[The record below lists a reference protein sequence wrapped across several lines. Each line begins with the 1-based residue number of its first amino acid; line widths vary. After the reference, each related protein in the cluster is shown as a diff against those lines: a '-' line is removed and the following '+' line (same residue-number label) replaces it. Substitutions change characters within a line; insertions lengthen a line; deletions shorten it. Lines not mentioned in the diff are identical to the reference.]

1 MTKNQKLTTVQIMAT
16 KKLQLIWNAKRKE
29 LGLTQEKVAMLC
41 QWNTQSAFSAY
52 LLGRV
57 PLNTEAVLR
66 LSKILEV
73 HPTEIMPELSRL
85 LPSSDLEITI
95 QQEKVPHKEKNM
107 EDLDFNNIRKELA
120 SELMIAYE
128 KIASQHTEKN
138 KRSTE
143 LVLANAELAFQS
155 IEKEKRA
162 DELVIANEELAFQS
176 IEKEKRS
183 EELVIANEELAFQ
196 KTEKKKRSVELVIA
210 NKELTFQNS
219 EKEKR
224 ADELAIANQELAFQN
239 SEKQKR
245 ADELV
250 IANKELAFQNSEKQ
264 KRADELAIA
273 NEELTFQSSEK
284 EKRADELAIANKELA
299 FQNCEKQK
307 RADELAIANEELTF
321 QNSQKEKRAAELVL
335 ANKEL
340 VFQNSEKEKRAAE
353 LSVANRELAFQNLQ
367 KEKRAA
373 ELIVANKEL
382 AFQNS
387 EKEKRADELSVA
399 NRELA
404 FQNNEKRKQAEEL
417 IILNDKL
424 LAQSLE
430 KENSASAFIIANE
443 ELIFRKKR
451 AEELIT
457 TNKEL
462 AFQNLEKGRLTTELV
477 IANKEL
483 AFQNSEKEKRANE
496 LEITHKRSEKLNS
509 SVNHLQK
516 VESIGRLTAGIS
528 HDFNNILACIL
539 GYNEINTEIISDIK
553 DDVLKAE
560 IENNTKQI
568 ASAGQ
573 RAVMLIDKMMIYA
586 RQGTETDV
594 INVRPTSEI
603 IEEVLEMLRPALTSR
618 LKLEFDNNSNKNNGK
633 PNNFGLPLIS
643 VLSEGS
649 NLPTQIEINAI
660 DLHQILT
667 NLAINARDAMKNQ
680 IGFIR
685 ISLRH
690 VVMSEVH
697 CIACAGIMNGDF
709 IELAVTDNG
718 TGIDPKLIRR
728 IFDPFFTTKQVG
740 EGTGLGLSTTMG
752 LVHSANGHIMIDS
765 ALTGINKG
773 TSFKLLFPVPVIN

>member
-1 MTKNQKLTTVQIMAT
+1 MTENKKLTMVQMVAT

-273 NEELTFQSSEK
+273 NEELTFQ
-284 EKRADELAIANKELA
+284 
-299 FQNCEKQK
+299 
-307 RADELAIANEELTF
+307 
-321 QNSQKEKRAAELVL
+321 NSQKEKRAAELVL

-353 LSVANRELAFQNLQ
+353 LSVANRELAFQNLE

-387 EKEKRADELSVA
+387 EKEKRADELIVA

-586 RQGTETDV
+586 RQDTPTVNV

-618 LKLEFDNNSNKNNGK
+618 VKLEFDNNSNKNNGK
-633 PNNFGLPLIS
+633 PNNK
-643 VLSEGS
+643 GS
-649 NLPTQIEINAI
+649 NLPIKIEINAI
-660 DLHQILT
+660 DLYQILT
-667 NLAINARDAMKNQ
+667 NLAVNARDAMKNQ

-697 CIACAGIMNGDF
+697 CIACAAIMNGDF

-718 TGIDPKLIRR
+718 TGIDPKHIRR
-728 IFDPFFTTKQVG
+728 IFDPFFTTKPVG

-765 ALTGINKG
+765 ALTGISKG

>member
-85 LPSSDLEITI
+85 LPSSDLEIAI

-143 LVLANAELAFQS
+143 LLLANAELAFQS

-162 DELVIANEELAFQS
+162 DELVIANKELAFQNS
-176 IEKEKRS
+176 EKHKR
-183 EELVIANEELAFQ
+183 AD
-196 KTEKKKRSVELVIA
+196 ELVIA
-210 NKELTFQNS
+210 NKELAFQNS

-250 IANKELAFQNSEKQ
+250 IANKELAFQNSEK
-264 KRADELAIA
+264 
-273 NEELTFQSSEK
+273 
-284 EKRADELAIANKELA
+284 EKRADELV
-299 FQNCEKQK
+299 
-307 RADELAIANEELTF
+307 IANE
-321 QNSQKEKRAAELVL
+321 
-335 ANKEL
+335 
-340 VFQNSEKEKRAAE
+340 
-353 LSVANRELAFQNLQ
+353 
-367 KEKRAA
+367 
-373 ELIVANKEL
+373 EL

-387 EKEKRADELSVA
+387 EKEKRADELVIA
-399 NRELA
+399 NKELA
-404 FQNNEKRKQAEEL
+404 FQDSEKEKRADEL
-417 IILNDKL
+417 
-424 LAQSLE
+424 A
-430 KENSASAFIIANE
+430 IANE
-443 ELIFRKKR
+443 
-451 AEELIT
+451 
-457 TNKEL
+457 EL

-586 RQGTETDV
+586 RQDTPTANV

-667 NLAINARDAMKNQ
+667 NLAVNARDAMKNQ

-697 CIACAGIMNGDF
+697 CIACAAIMNGNF

-718 TGIDPKLIRR
+718 TGIDPKHIRR
-728 IFDPFFTTKQVG
+728 IFDPFFTTKPVG

>member
-1 MTKNQKLTTVQIMAT
+1 
-16 KKLQLIWNAKRKE
+16 
-29 LGLTQEKVAMLC
+29 
-41 QWNTQSAFSAY
+41 
-52 LLGRV
+52 
-57 PLNTEAVLR
+57 
-66 LSKILEV
+66 
-73 HPTEIMPELSRL
+73 
-85 LPSSDLEITI
+85 
-95 QQEKVPHKEKNM
+95 
-107 EDLDFNNIRKELA
+107 ELA
-120 SELMIAYE
+120 
-128 KIASQHTEKN
+128 
-138 KRSTE
+138 
-143 LVLANAELAFQS
+143 
-155 IEKEKRA
+155 
-162 DELVIANEELAFQS
+162 IANE
-176 IEKEKRS
+176 
-183 EELVIANEELAFQ
+183 
-196 KTEKKKRSVELVIA
+196 
-210 NKELTFQNS
+210 ELTFQNS

-224 ADELAIANQELAFQN
+224 ADELA
-239 SEKQKR
+239 
-245 ADELV
+245 

-273 NEELTFQSSEK
+273 NEELTFQNSEK

-299 FQNCEKQK
+299 FQNSEKQK
-307 RADELAIANEELTF
+307 RAEELAIANEELTF

-387 EKEKRADELSVA
+387 EKEKRADELIVA

-483 AFQNSEKEKRANE
+483 AFQNSEKEKRADE

-528 HDFNNILACIL
+528 HDFNNILACML
-539 GYNEINTEIISDIK
+539 GYNEINTEIISDIN
-553 DDVLKAE
+553 DNLLKTE

-586 RQGTETDV
+586 RQDTPTANV

-618 LKLEFDNNSNKNNGK
+618 VKLEFDNNSNKNNGK
-633 PNNFGLPLIS
+633 PNNK
-643 VLSEGS
+643 GS
-649 NLPTQIEINAI
+649 NLPIKIEINAI
-660 DLHQILT
+660 DLYQILT
-667 NLAINARDAMKNQ
+667 NLAVNARDAMKNQ

-697 CIACAGIMNGDF
+697 CIACAAIMNGDF

-765 ALTGINKG
+765 ALTGISKG
-773 TSFKLLFPVPVIN
+773 TSFKLLFPVPVID

>member
-85 LPSSDLEITI
+85 LPSSDLEIPI
-95 QQEKVPHKEKNM
+95 QQEKYPHKEKNM
-107 EDLDFNNIRKELA
+107 EDLDFNNIRKELT

-128 KIASQHTEKN
+128 EIASQHTEKN

-143 LVLANAELAFQS
+143 LLLANAELAFQS

-162 DELVIANEELAFQS
+162 DELVIAN
-176 IEKEKRS
+176 K
-183 EELVIANEELAFQ
+183 
-196 KTEKKKRSVELVIA
+196 
-210 NKELTFQNS
+210 
-219 EKEKR
+219 
-224 ADELAIANQELAFQN
+224 ELAFQN
-239 SEKQKR
+239 SEKHKR

-250 IANKELAFQNSEKQ
+250 IANKELAFQNSEK
-264 KRADELAIA
+264 
-273 NEELTFQSSEK
+273 
-284 EKRADELAIANKELA
+284 EKRADELAIAN
-299 FQNCEKQK
+299 Q
-307 RADELAIANEELTF
+307 
-321 QNSQKEKRAAELVL
+321 
-335 ANKEL
+335 
-340 VFQNSEKEKRAAE
+340 
-353 LSVANRELAFQNLQ
+353 
-367 KEKRAA
+367 
-373 ELIVANKEL
+373 
-382 AFQNS
+382 
-387 EKEKRADELSVA
+387 
-399 NRELA
+399 
-404 FQNNEKRKQAEEL
+404 
-417 IILNDKL
+417 
-424 LAQSLE
+424 
-430 KENSASAFIIANE
+430 
-443 ELIFRKKR
+443 
-451 AEELIT
+451 
-457 TNKEL
+457 
-462 AFQNLEKGRLTTELV
+462 
-477 IANKEL
+477 EL

-697 CIACAGIMNGDF
+697 CIACAAIMNGNF

-718 TGIDPKLIRR
+718 TGIDPKHIRR
-728 IFDPFFTTKQVG
+728 IFDPFFTTKPVG

>member
-245 ADELV
+245 ADELAIANEELTFQNSEKENRADELAIANKELAFQNSEKEKRADELV
-250 IANKELAFQNSEKQ
+250 IANKELTFQNSEKQ

-273 NEELTFQSSEK
+273 NEEL
-284 EKRADELAIANKELA
+284 A
-299 FQNCEKQK
+299 FQNSEKQK
-307 RADELAIANEELTF
+307 RAEELAIANEELTF

-340 VFQNSEKEKRAAE
+340 VFQNSEKEKRAA
-353 LSVANRELAFQNLQ
+353 
-367 KEKRAA
+367 
-373 ELIVANKEL
+373 
-382 AFQNS
+382 
-387 EKEKRADELSVA
+387 ELSVA

-586 RQGTETDV
+586 RQDTPTVNV

-618 LKLEFDNNSNKNNGK
+618 VKLEFDNNSNKNNGK
-633 PNNFGLPLIS
+633 PNNK
-643 VLSEGS
+643 GS

-660 DLHQILT
+660 DLYQILT
-667 NLAINARDAMKNQ
+667 NLAVNARDAMKNQ

-697 CIACAGIMNGDF
+697 CIACAAIMNGNF

-718 TGIDPKLIRR
+718 TGIDPKHIRR
-728 IFDPFFTTKQVG
+728 IFDPFFTTKPVG

-765 ALTGINKG
+765 GLTGISKG